1 MSPKDLTMDLAIR
14 YGFQVLGAIVIL
26 TLGGLLARWIGNI
39 TRRWLERQQMEPP
52 VRLLIVRAVRVVV
65 LLFTLVVALDK
76 FGVQVAPLI
85 AGIGIAGLGIGI
97 ALQGVLGNVVA
108 GLSIIFTKPFRVG
121 EYIELLG
128 VYGQVMSI
136 EIFSTTLQH
145 TDLSRVVIPNRKIV
159 GEILHNY
166 GAMRQLNLTVGV
178 RYTAD
183 LNQALNTAHE
193 VIDRNPRVMKQPAAV
208 IGISVLADSAIV
220 ISMQPWVKVEDYG
233 TAQAELYQGI
243 VEGFRTRRI
252 DIPSPQRE
260 VRLLNG
266 SFAGAQV
273 AS

>member
-1 MSPKDLTMDLAIR
+1 MSPKDLTLDLAIR

-26 TLGGLLARWIGNI
+26 TVGGLLARWIGNV

-52 VRLLIVRAVRVVV
+52 VRLLIVRVVRVVV

-85 AGIGIAGLGIGI
+85 AGIGVAGLGIGI
-97 ALQGVLGNVVA
+97 ALQGVLGNVIA

-128 VYGQVMSI
+128 VYGQVTSI

-145 TDLSRVVIPNRKIV
+145 PDLSRVVIPNRKIV

-178 RYTAD
+178 AYASD
-183 LNQALNTAHE
+183 LSQALAIARE
-193 VIDRNPRVMKQPAAV
+193 VMDHNPRVMKLPAPV
-208 IGISVLADSAIV
+208 IGISVLAESGIM

-233 TAQAELYQGI
+233 AAQADLYQQI
-243 VEGFRTRRI
+243 VESFRARRI
-252 DIPSPQRE
+252 DIPLPQRE
-260 VRLLNG
+260 VRLLEG
-266 SFAGAQV
+266 SFARAQV
-273 AS
+273 A